1 MVMKLEIQKE
11 VLVQTLEKYKTK
23 GFDYLKKILANDY
36 STYLELVYIL
46 YNVESKEQELIT
58 LKLNPNKPEI
68 DSIIRLFPN
77 ADWHERE
84 IFEMF
89 GIKFNK
95 RKLQKLLLYEWNG
108 VDFPLR
114 KSFEW
119 NKDYKK
125 IK

>member
-1 MVMKLEIQKE
+1 M
-11 VLVQTLEKYKTK
+11 
-23 GFDYLKKILANDY
+23 
-36 STYLELVYIL
+36 ELVYIL